1 MSNIKGNFNYE
12 NIVSK
17 INNIFY
23 NLEKTIRLDIF
34 NKTKINTRIN
44 KISFIEAMI
53 YKFKYASINETKQNI
68 INEYN
73 FNNNTSIV
81 RSSFYE
87 KERNISVSIYKN
99 IFFKLGSLYK
109 QLVNNITTII
119 AVDGTYN
126 NTKVFN
132 KKVF

>member
-44 KISFIEAMI
+44 KISYIEAMI
-53 YKFKYASINETKQNI
+53 YKFI
-68 INEYN
+68 ID
-73 FNNNTSIV
+73 
-81 RSSFYE
+81 
-87 KERNISVSIYKN
+87 K
-99 IFFKLGSLYK
+99 
-109 QLVNNITTII
+109 
-119 AVDGTYN
+119 
-126 NTKVFN
+126 
-132 KKVF
+132 